1 MQIPAGMLIFFTLV
15 LGFGGS
21 RTPIN
26 ACQVLSARD
35 VAAVQGA
42 RFKST
47 KLKESGNR
55 EMQVSQ
61 CFYAMP
67 RLSDSISV
75 DLIRGKTRAFWKQH
89 FADVHDEQLAS
100 AKPRHEREARAVP
113 VAGVGDAAVWSG
125 NRLAGALYVMKGE
138 TIVRVSVGGDAP
150 QEQKIEKAKQ
160 LATRALR
167 RL

>member
-1 MQIPAGMLIFFTLV
+1 MLIFFTLV

-75 DLIRGKTRAFWKQH
+75 DLIRGDTRGFWKKH
-89 FADVHDEQLAS
+89 FADVRDELLAS
-100 AKPRHEREARAVP
+100 TTPHHERAAQAIRG
-113 VAGVGDAAVWSG
+113 AGLGDAAVCSDNG
-125 NRLAGALYVMKGE
+125 LAGALYAMKGE
-138 TIVRVSVGGDAP
+138 PLVRD
-150 QEQKIEKAKQ
+150 
-160 LATRALR
+160 RAGL
-167 RL
+167 

>member
-1 MQIPAGMLIFFTLV
+1 MHLAGGMLIELALV
-15 LGFGGS
+15 LGLGS
-21 RTPIN
+21 GRAPN

-47 KLKESGNR
+47 KLKESATR
-55 EMQVSQ
+55 DVRVSQ

-67 RLSDSISV
+67 RFSDSISV
-75 DLIRGKTRAFWKQH
+75 DLIRGDTRAFWKKH
-89 FADVHDEQLAS
+89 FAGARAEQLAS
-100 AKPRHEREARAVP
+100 AKPRHEREAHAVP
-113 VAGVGDAAVWSG
+113 VTGIGDEAVWSG
-125 NRLAGALYVMKGE
+125 NRLAGALYVMKGD

-150 QEQKIEKAKQ
+150 QEQKIERAKQ

>member
-1 MQIPAGMLIFFTLV
+1 MLTFFVLV
-15 LGFGGS
+15 LGLGGS
-21 RTPIN
+21 RAPN

-47 KLKESGNR
+47 KLKETGTR

-75 DLIRGKTRAFWKQH
+75 DLIRGDGRGFWKKH
-89 FADVHDEQLAS
+89 FADARDERLAS
-100 AKPRHEREARAVP
+100 AKPRPEREAHAVR
-113 VAGVGDAAVWSG
+113 VAGVGDDAVW
-125 NRLAGALYVMKGE
+125 
-138 TIVRVSVGGDAP
+138 
-150 QEQKIEKAKQ
+150 
-160 LATRALR
+160 
-167 RL
+167 

>member
-1 MQIPAGMLIFFTLV
+1 MHVPASMLMLFALV
-15 LGFGGS
+15 LGLGGS
-21 RTPIN
+21 RAPN

-42 RFKST
+42 RFKSA
-47 KLKESGNR
+47 KLKESGTK

-61 CFYAMP
+61 CFYALP
-67 RLSDSISV
+67 RLSDSVSV
-75 DLIRGKTRAFWKQH
+75 DVMRGDTRGFWKKH
-89 FADVHDEQLAS
+89 FADVRDEHLAS
-100 AKPRHEREARAVP
+100 AKPRHEREAQAMR
-113 VAGVGDAAVWSG
+113 VAGVGDRAVWSG

-150 QEQKIEKAKQ
+150 REQKIERAKQ
-160 LATRALR
+160 LAARALR